1 MKQRYVIGLDFGTKS
16 GRALLVDAKTGETA
30 AQSVKDY
37 AHGVMDR
44 FLPDGK
50 TALGAGWALQHPK
63 DYLDTLEYT
72 VREAVSLAGI
82 PAGDI
87 IGLSIDFTACT
98 ILPIDAARR
107 PLCFLEKYK
116 NRPHAY
122 VKLWKHHA
130 ALPQT
135 SRINE
140 VLAEEGLIDLPL
152 YGGKVSSELFLPKV
166 MQILEEDPEIYH
178 SADAVLEAAD
188 WLTLLLTGENRRSF
202 SMASYKAMW
211 DGEKYP
217 SARLLRAFNPG
228 LEHVVEE
235 KMAAE
240 IVPLGSKIGELNEE
254 WAGRLGLLPGTAV
267 GASIIDAHAGLPGCG
282 ITKPGQM
289 MLIIGTSSVQAVL
302 SEKPY
307 SGKGVM
313 GGVNG
318 GIIDGY
324 YALESGLAGVGD
336 IFEWFVSNAVPERYG
351 AMAKAEGKSLFRFLG
366 EAAAKGRPGK
376 SGLLALDWW
385 NGNKTPFVD
394 AGLSGVL
401 VGCTMATRPEDI
413 YRALVEATG
422 FGTRMIMD
430 TFAEAGVE
438 IDEIRAC
445 GGIAEKDPALM
456 QIYADITNREIKVS
470 ASGQTAALGAA
481 MYAATAA
488 GAERGGYSRIAGA
501 AAAMSRTRDRAFTPN
516 PDNVAPYSALYSH
529 YRELSAY
536 FGANGIMKELKALSG
551 GQGSADLLTSRIN

>member
-1 MKQRYVIGLDFGTKS
+1 MEKRYVIGLDFGTKS
-16 GRALLVDAKTGETA
+16 GRALVVDAKTGEA
-30 AQSVKDY
+30 AGEAVKDY
-37 AHGVMDR
+37 DHGVMDR

-50 TALGAGWALQHPK
+50 TALGSEWALQYPQ

-82 PAGDI
+82 PAGNV

-98 ILPIDAARR
+98 ILPIDAAST
-107 PLCFLEKYK
+107 PLCFLDKYK

-130 ALPQT
+130 ALSQT
-135 SRINE
+135 RRINE
-140 VLAEEGLIDLPL
+140 ILAEKGLIDLPL

-178 SADAVLEAAD
+178 AADAILEAAD
-188 WLTLLLTGENRRSF
+188 WLTLLLTGKKRRSF

-217 SARLLRAFNPG
+217 SGQLLRAFNPG
-228 LEHVVEE
+228 LERLVEE
-235 KMAAE
+235 KMSAE
-240 IVPLGSKIGELNEE
+240 IVPVGSKLGELNEE
-254 WAGRLGLLPGTAV
+254 WAGRLGLFPGTAV
-267 GASIIDAHAGLPGCG
+267 GAGVIDAHAGLPGCG
-282 ITKPGQM
+282 ITKPGRM
-289 MLIIGTSSVQAVL
+289 MLIAGTSSVQAVL

-313 GGVNG
+313 GGVKG

-324 YALESGLAGVGD
+324 YALESGLAAVGD
-336 IFEWFVSNAVPERYG
+336 IFEWFITNAVPEQYG
-351 AMAKAEGKSLFRFLG
+351 VMAKAEGKSLFRFLG
-366 EAAAKGRPGK
+366 ELAGKKRPGENR
-376 SGLLALDWW
+376 LLALDWW

-413 YRALVEATG
+413 YRALMEATG
-422 FGTRMIMD
+422 FGTRAIMD
-430 TFAEAGVE
+430 AFEEAGVK

-445 GGIAEKDPALM
+445 GGIAEKDPMLM

-481 MYAATAA
+481 MYASVAA
-488 GAERGGYSRIAGA
+488 GAEKGGYDRIAGA
-501 AAAMSRTRDRAFTPN
+501 AAAMSRTRDQAFTPD
-516 PDNVAPYSALYSH
+516 PDNANVYSALYGR
-529 YRELSAY
+529 YRELSGY
-536 FGANGIMKELKALSG
+536 FGASGIMKDLKALNG
-551 GQGSADLLTSRIN
+551 GH

>member
-1 MKQRYVIGLDFGTKS
+1 MEKRYVIGLDFGTKS
-16 GRALLVDAKTGETA
+16 GRALVVDAKTGETA
-30 AQSVKDY
+30 GEAVKDY
-37 AHGVMDR
+37 DHGVMDR

-50 TALGAGWALQHPK
+50 TALDADWALQHPR

-82 PAGDI
+82 AAGDI

-98 ILPIDAARR
+98 ILPIDAAYT
-107 PLCFLEKYK
+107 PLCFYEQYK

-130 ALPQT
+130 ALSQT
-135 SRINE
+135 RRINE
-140 VLAEEGLIDLPL
+140 VLAEKGLIDLPL

-166 MQILEEDPEIYH
+166 MQILEEDPEIYR
-178 SADAVLEAAD
+178 SADAILEAAD
-188 WLTLLLTGENRRSF
+188 WLTLLLTGKKRRSF
-202 SMASYKAMW
+202 SMAAYKAMW

-217 SARLLRAFNPG
+217 SSSLLRAFNPG
-228 LEHVVEE
+228 LEHLVEE
-235 KMAAE
+235 KMSAE
-240 IVPLGSKIGELNEE
+240 VVPVGSKLGELNEE
-254 WAGRLGLLPGTAV
+254 WAGRLGLLSGTAV
-267 GASIIDAHAGLPGCG
+267 GAGIIDAHAGLPGCG
-282 ITKPGQM
+282 ITQPGRM
-289 MLIIGTSSVQAVL
+289 MLIVGTSSVQAAL

-313 GGVNG
+313 GGVRG
-318 GIIDGY
+318 GIIEGY

-336 IFEWFVSNAVPERYG
+336 IFEWFITNAVPEKYG
-351 AMAKAEGKSLFRFLG
+351 AAAKAEQKSLFRFLG
-366 EAAAKGRPGK
+366 EAAGKQKPGK

-422 FGTRMIMD
+422 FGTRAIMD
-430 TFAEAGVE
+430 VFEEAGVG
-438 IDEIRAC
+438 INEIRAC
-445 GGIAEKDPALM
+445 GGIAEKDPVLM

-481 MYAATAA
+481 MYASAAA
-488 GAERGGYSRIAGA
+488 GAERGGYDRIADA
-501 AAAMSRTRDRAFTPN
+501 AAAMSRTRDESYKPD
-516 PDNVAPYSALYSH
+516 PDNANIYSALYSR

-536 FGANGIMKELKALSG
+536 FGASGIMKELKGLSRDG
-551 GQGSADLLTSRIN
+551 

>member
-1 MKQRYVIGLDFGTKS
+1 MKKRYVIGLDFGTKS
-16 GRALLVDAKTGETA
+16 GRALVADAKTGETA
-30 AQSVKDY
+30 GEAVRDY
-37 AHGVMDR
+37 DHGVMDR

-50 TALGAGWALQHPK
+50 TALDADWALQHPQ

-72 VREAVSLAGI
+72 VREAVSRAGI
-82 PAGDI
+82 AAGDI

-98 ILPIDAARR
+98 ILPIDAAYT

-116 NRPHAY
+116 TRPHAY

-135 SRINE
+135 RRINE
-140 VLAEEGLIDLPL
+140 ILAEKGLIDLPL

-166 MQILEEDPEIYH
+166 MQILEEDPEMYH
-178 SADAVLEAAD
+178 SADAILEAAD
-188 WLTLLLTGENRRSF
+188 WLTLLLTGKKRRSF

-217 SARLLRAFNPG
+217 SGALLRAFNPG
-228 LEHVVEE
+228 LEHLAAE

-240 IVPLGSKIGELNEE
+240 VVPVGSKFGELNEE

-267 GASIIDAHAGLPGCG
+267 GAGIIDAHAGLPGCG

-289 MLIIGTSSVQAVL
+289 MLILGTSSVQAVL

-313 GGVNG
+313 GGVRG
-318 GIIDGY
+318 GIVEGY
-324 YALESGLAGVGD
+324 YALESGLAGVGE
-336 IFEWFVSNAVPERYG
+336 IFEWFTVNAVPETCG
-351 AMAKAEGKSLFRFLG
+351 AKAEGKSLFRFLG
-366 EAAAKGRPGK
+366 EKAGEKKPGK

-413 YRALVEATG
+413 YRALIESTG
-422 FGTRMIMD
+422 FGTRTIMD
-430 TFAEAGVE
+430 AFEEAGVE
-438 IDEIRAC
+438 INEIRAC
-445 GGIAEKDPALM
+445 GGIAEKDPILM

-481 MYAATAA
+481 MYASVAA
-488 GAERGGYSRIAGA
+488 GAERGGYSRIIDA
-501 AAAMSRTRDRAFTPN
+501 AAAMSRTRSESYKPDR
-516 PDNVAPYSALYSH
+516 DNAGIYSVLYSR

-536 FGANGIMKELKALSG
+536 FGASEIMKELKTLSV
-551 GQGSADLLTSRIN
+551 DT